1 MYLIV
6 SMFKLCRCVYN
17 TPLYTYFTDCKKMCQ
32 LQCDINVS
40 YYILLND
47 IMMKNGL
54 QIIQ

>member
-6 SMFKLCRCVYN
+6 SMFKICRCVYN

-40 YYILLND
+40 CYILLND